1 MSLFDISKLE
11 QELNILEDQTTDV
24 NFWNDS
30 KNSKKVLS
38 RIKQLKY
45 KCTEYNKIKT
55 EINDLKE
62 LSELANM
69 ESDIEVAKEIIK
81 NTKKLENHF
90 EKLQLQ
96 TMLSGKYD
104 SNNEIVTIHT
114 GAGGTES
121 KGRAEMLYRMYS
133 RWANKNN
140 YEVKEI

>member
-1 MSLFDISKLE
+1 MSLFDILKLNE
-11 QELNILEDQTTDV
+11 ELNLLEEQTMSE

-55 EINDLKE
+55 EINDLIE

-81 NTKKLENHF
+81 NTKKF
-90 EKLQLQ
+90 FV
-96 TMLSGKYD
+96 
-104 SNNEIVTIHT
+104 I
-114 GAGGTES
+114 
-121 KGRAEMLYRMYS
+121 R
-133 RWANKNN
+133 
-140 YEVKEI
+140 